1 MTCIFCAAEF
11 IHLPTEDCTEE
22 LITQEEIQRIPG
34 KVGAPQK
41 SGEDMA
47 NVEAT
52 GRKRSIEAKPI
63 KPGMV
68 CEWAFLK
75 EAGGG
80 IAPIVGCPGNPAANV
95 HHGPDKSVL
104 NNDPDTNLSRVCV
117 HCHNRWHVA
126 NDKYYELPRPAHGA
140 TWLPDLELAGDKEF
154 KDLDFNGPKMTK
166 VEALMYEASVSQDDR
181 RGRIK

>member
-1 MTCIFCAAEF
+1 MICIFCVAEF
-11 IHLPTEDCTEE
+11 PHEPTDDCTNE
-22 LITQEEIQRIPG
+22 LVTSEQVTRIAG
-34 KVGAPQK
+34 KVGAPEK

-52 GRKRSIEAKPI
+52 GRKRSFAAKPI
-63 KPGMV
+63 KPGMI

-80 IAPIVGCPGNPAANV
+80 IAPIQGCPGNPAANV

-104 NNDPDTNLSRVCV
+104 NNDPETNLSRICV

-126 NDKYYELPRPAHGA
+126 NDKFYESPRPEHGK
-140 TWLPDLELAGDKEF
+140 TWLPDPELSKGIECKELAFD
-154 KDLDFNGPKMTK
+154 GPKMTK
-166 VEALMYEASVSQDDR
+166 VQALLLEAERSQDDK